1 MNLVS
6 HQINTMSGE
15 ILCPGDKSISQRILI
30 IGSILNCDMEIDGF
44 LDSADPNSTLNALNE
59 IGASIKKEQEK
70 VYLSKRHILFNE
82 PINDLDLG
90 NSGTGARLILG
101 LISGLGLRS
110 KLVGDS
116 SLSNRPMLRV
126 IKPLIQMGAKID
138 CFQGTLP
145 IFTID
150 SKITNNFTYEMPI
163 ASAQVKSCLLLAAI
177 AAEKN
182 IKIIEP
188 KITRDHTE
196 RMIDY
201 FGGDIN
207 FGKKENNIREIDYKF
222 NNLTPKDSYKVP
234 GDFSSASFIIVATLI
249 SSHSEVL
256 IRNVGLNKTR
266 SGLLKVLKLMGANI
280 QITNQ
285 KMESNEEVGDIIVK
299 SSKLS
304 GIDVP
309 ENIIPNIIDEIPIL
323 SIAAAFAEGVTKIS
337 NASELRVKESDRL
350 NALSNGLTKLNINHE
365 IFQDGI
371 NITGTKEKIEPK
383 EIIDSFDDHRIA
395 MSFLVAGIKSK
406 KGILVKNCKNIETSF
421 PNFKNIMNSLGMK
434 IDEKN

>member
-70 VYLSKRHILFNE
+70 VYLSKRHNLFNE

-138 CFQGTLP
+138 SSKGTLP

>member
-6 HQINTMSGE
+6 HQINTMSGK

-59 IGASIKKEQEK
+59 IGASVKKEQEK
-70 VYLSKRHILFNE
+70 VYLSKRHIPFNE

-138 CFQGTLP
+138 YSKGTLP
-145 IFTID
+145 IFTVD

-234 GDFSSASFIIVATLI
+234 GDFSSASFVIVATLI

-406 KGILVKNCKNIETSF
+406 KEILVKNCKNIETSF
-421 PNFKNIMNSLGMK
+421 PNFRNIMNSLGMK

>member
-6 HQINTMSGE
+6 YQINTMSGE

-30 IGSILNCDMEIDGF
+30 IGSILNCDIEIDGF

-59 IGASIKKEQEK
+59 IGASIKKYKEK
-70 VYLSKRHILFNE
+70 VFLNKRNIPFQE

-90 NSGTGARLILG
+90 NSGTGVRLILG

-110 KLVGDS
+110 KLIGDS

-126 IKPLIQMGAKID
+126 VKPLIQMGAKID
-138 CFQGTLP
+138 CPNGTLP

-150 SKITNNFTYEMPI
+150 SKISNNFKYEMPI

-177 AAEKN
+177 AAKKN

-207 FGKKENNIREIDYKF
+207 FGNKENIGEIDYKF
-222 NNLTPKDSYKVP
+222 NTLTPNDFYKVP
-234 GDFSSASFIIVATLI
+234 GDFSSATFIIVAALI
-249 SSHSEVL
+249 SSNSEVL
-256 IRNVGLNKTR
+256 IKNVGLNETR

-280 QITNQ
+280 QITN
-285 KMESNEEVGDIIVK
+285 KKIESNEEVGDLIVK
-299 SSKLS
+299 SSKLY
-304 GIDVP
+304 GVNVP

-323 SIAAAFAEGVTKIS
+323 SIAASFADGVTKIS
-337 NASELRVKESDRL
+337 NASELRVKESDRI
-350 NALSNGLTKLNINHE
+350 NAISNGLSKLNINHE
-365 IFQDGI
+365 IFEDGL
-371 NITGTKEKIEPK
+371 NITGTKDKIDSEEKIN
-383 EIIDSFDDHRIA
+383 SFDDHRIA
-395 MSFLVAGIKSK
+395 MSFLIAGIRSK
-406 KGILVKNCKNIETSF
+406 KGISVENCKNIETSF
-421 PNFKNIMNSLGMK
+421 PNFRNIMNSLGMK
-434 IDEKN
+434 INEKN